1 MLSNQIRILLI
12 VIFFLRA
19 NKLMAQKVFSV
30 KYKSD
35 ADVKVFVVDY
45 KSQADL
51 VVYKSK
57 YESNAKENKGLWFF
71 TDYKSQADKKF
82 FL

>member
-1 MLSNQIRILLI
+1 LLG
-12 VIFFLRA
+12 V
-19 NKLMAQKVFSV
+19 NKLVAQKVFSV

-51 VVYKSK
+51 IVYKTK
-57 YESNAKENKGLWFF
+57 YASNAKENKGLWFF
-71 TDYKSQADKKF
+71 TDYKSQADKKSF
-82 FL
+82 FCRL